1 VMSVGA
7 IADASSGVASFPVTV
22 TFESTS
28 DELTV
33 GSTVDVEIVYERIDD
48 AIQVPAQAVTNQE
61 GASTVVVRTDD
72 GDETRTVETG
82 VTSGGMV
89 QVTSRLEAG
98 EEVVITLA
106 TGVPAGG
113 DGDGGG
119 GGPGGGG
126 GFSPPPGFTPGGGFP
141 GGGGAGG

>member
-1 VMSVGA
+1 MTSVGA

-22 TFESTS
+22 TFESPS

-48 AIQVPAQAVTNQE
+48 AIQVPAQAVAND
-61 GASTVVVRTDD
+61 GDASTVVVRTDD

-89 QVTSRLEAG
+89 QITSGIEAG
-98 EEVVITLA
+98 EQVVITLA
-106 TGVPAGG
+106 TGVPTGG
-113 DGDGGG
+113 DNDGDGGLG
-119 GGPGGGG
+119 GGGG
-126 GFSPPPGFTPGGGFP
+126 GFTPPPGFTPGGG
-141 GGGGAGG
+141 G